1 MSRGEGKSRY
11 MLRQGADDQTSFQ
24 CVEPF
29 TSISGMVF
37 SVWTRAIVRIS
48 MSVGGTEALT
58 DYGKHD
64 LAPTLS

>member
-1 MSRGEGKSRY
+1 MVLDKLSVRGALYLHLR
-11 MLRQGADDQTSFQ
+11 MLS
-24 CVEPF
+24 
-29 TSISGMVF
+29 

-64 LAPTLS
+64 LAHTLS